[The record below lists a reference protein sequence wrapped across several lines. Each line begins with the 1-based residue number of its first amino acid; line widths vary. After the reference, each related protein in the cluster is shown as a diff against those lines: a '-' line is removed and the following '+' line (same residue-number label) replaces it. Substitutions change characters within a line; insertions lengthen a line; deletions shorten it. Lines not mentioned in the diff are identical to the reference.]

1 LEAARRGIARVEES
15 LIPRVGKVLLNGW
28 PFMLPFGV
36 LIYTLFALNWLVQL
50 SALAAALTVIVFGV
64 CVGFGEAKLLPR
76 LVKTIVYAALF
87 GVLYGGFRWLD
98 WGFEISMLTASAI
111 CVVAGLVTGSAENP
125 LPLRDVYDALHD
137 TGTSILD
144 LLMIAAGASFIIGIL
159 LVTGLGFAF
168 TLLLLKLGGGS
179 LFLLL
184 LFAAFLCIL
193 LGMGMPTIAVYIILA
208 ALIAPSLVELGI
220 LPIAAHMFVMYLG
233 MMSFLTPPVAIAAYF
248 AASMADAPPM
258 ATGWTCMRFGW
269 TAYVV
274 PFLFVFSPS
283 LLLQGNDAV
292 ALVVDVATAIGGVWL
307 VSAAM
312 IGYLINLLSWPMRA
326 LAMLTGI
333 LLLIPQELT
342 TGAGWT
348 DLAGAVLAV
357 ALIAIDY
364 TALRKRRAAVAG

>member
-1 LEAARRGIARVEES
+1 
-15 LIPRVGKVLLNGW
+15 
-28 PFMLPFGV
+28 M
-36 LIYTLFALNWLVQL
+36 
-50 SALAAALTVIVFGV
+50 
-64 CVGFGEAKLLPR
+64 
-76 LVKTIVYAALF
+76 
-87 GVLYGGFRWLD
+87 
-98 WGFEISMLTASAI
+98 
-111 CVVAGLVTGSAENP
+111 
-125 LPLRDVYDALHD
+125 
-137 TGTSILD
+137 
-144 LLMIAAGASFIIGIL
+144 
-159 LVTGLGFAF
+159 
-168 TLLLLKLGGGS
+168 
-179 LFLLL
+179 
-184 LFAAFLCIL
+184 
-193 LGMGMPTIAVYIILA
+193 
-208 ALIAPSLVELGI
+208 
-220 LPIAAHMFVMYLG
+220 
-233 MMSFLTPPVAIAAYF
+233 
-248 AASMADAPPM
+248 
-258 ATGWTCMRFGW
+258 
-269 TAYVV
+269 V